1 MARKQMV
8 TRKCKTTIY
17 TFNVYELATKEIKPA
32 TLEFP
37 KVLKKVPSFSVLSKA
52 IAKKYGDGY
61 KLLDLVSTEY
71 TTEMRAMYLDD
82 FLANSFSIGK

>member
-1 MARKQMV
+1 MARKQLV
-8 TRKCKTTIY
+8 TRKCKTTVY
-17 TFNVYELATKEIKPA
+17 TFNVYELATKEIKPV

-37 KVLKKVPSFSVLSKA
+37 KVLKKVPSGAVLTKA
-52 IAKKYGDGY
+52 LKKQVGDGY

-71 TTEMRAMYLDD
+71 TVEMRAMYLDD